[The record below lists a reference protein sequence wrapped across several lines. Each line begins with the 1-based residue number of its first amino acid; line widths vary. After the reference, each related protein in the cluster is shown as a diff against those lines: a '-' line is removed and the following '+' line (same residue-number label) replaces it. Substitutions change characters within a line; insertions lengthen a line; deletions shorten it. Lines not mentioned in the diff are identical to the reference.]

1 MFGLPVG
8 PAEII
13 IVAIIALVVLGPGR
27 LPEAG
32 SALGKSLREFRKAVT
47 DVQDPP
53 EPPRR
58 VDTPMSAPA
67 AAPVPEPPLAAR
79 PESDATVPT
88 SAGPENRP

>member
-13 IVAIIALVVLGPGR
+13 IVAVIALVVLGPGR

-47 DVQDPP
+47 DIQDPP

-58 VDTPMSAPA
+58 VDTPVAAPPAAPA
-67 AAPVPEPPLAAR
+67 PEPPLAAR
-79 PESDATVPT
+79 SDIDATVPT
-88 SAGPENRP
+88 SAGLEHRP